1 VSFIAGLSLVL
12 AAGLVN
18 QSSETR
24 CEAKRVLHMTVDG
37 KGRISVNGVF
47 SINVLRL
54 YNQPSRSLTM
64 SDTHNTDLLAGRSLS
79 AGDIY
84 IEMKRRLDLGS
95 RAAMATVVKTRGST
109 PQQVGA
115 KMVIFDDGS
124 FIGTVG
130 GGCVEADIWA
140 EAREVLNSGKT
151 DIYHFNLNDEYE
163 DSEGMVCGGQMDVLI
178 ERWALDE

>member
-1 VSFIAGLSLVL
+1 
-12 AAGLVN
+12 
-18 QSSETR
+18 
-24 CEAKRVLHMTVDG
+24 
-37 KGRISVNGVF
+37 
-47 SINVLRL
+47 
-54 YNQPSRSLTM
+54 
-64 SDTHNTDLLAGRSLS
+64 LS
-79 AGDIY
+79 AGEIY
-84 IEMKRRLDLGS
+84 IEMKRRLDRGA

-140 EAREVLNSGKT
+140 EAREVLNTGRT

-163 DSEGMVCGGQMDVLI
+163 DSDGMVCGGQMDVLI
-178 ERWALDE
+178 ERWAYEP

>member
-1 VSFIAGLSLVL
+1 MSD
-12 AAGLVN
+12 
-18 QSSETR
+18 
-24 CEAKRVLHMTVDG
+24 AKE
-37 KGRISVNGVF
+37 S
-47 SINVLRL
+47 
-54 YNQPSRSLTM
+54 SRSP
-64 SDTHNTDLLAGRSLS
+64 GRSMS
-79 AGDIY
+79 AREIY
-84 IEMKRRLDLGS
+84 IEMKRRLEEGS
-95 RAAMATVVKTRGST
+95 CAAMATVVKTRGST

>member
-1 VSFIAGLSLVL
+1 MQNLESNEAVS
-12 AAGLVN
+12 
-18 QSSETR
+18 
-24 CEAKRVLHMTVDG
+24 
-37 KGRISVNGVF
+37 
-47 SINVLRL
+47 
-54 YNQPSRSLTM
+54 
-64 SDTHNTDLLAGRSLS
+64 GRSLS
-79 AGDIY
+79 AGEIY
-84 IEMKRRLDLGS
+84 IEMKRRLELGA

-140 EAREVLNSGKT
+140 EAREVLRTGKT

-163 DSEGMVCGGQMDVLI
+163 DAEGMVCGGQMDVLI
-178 ERWALDE
+178 ERWAADAD

>member
-1 VSFIAGLSLVL
+1 
-12 AAGLVN
+12 
-18 QSSETR
+18 
-24 CEAKRVLHMTVDG
+24 
-37 KGRISVNGVF
+37 
-47 SINVLRL
+47 
-54 YNQPSRSLTM
+54 M
-64 SDTHNTDLLAGRSLS
+64 SDAKESSGSPGRSMS
-79 AGDIY
+79 AGEIY
-84 IEMKRRLDLGS
+84 IEMKRRLDEGS

-151 DIYHFNLNDEYE
+151 DIYHFDLNDEYE

>member
-1 VSFIAGLSLVL
+1 MQNLES
-12 AAGLVN
+12 N
-18 QSSETR
+18 
-24 CEAKRVLHMTVDG
+24 EAV
-37 KGRISVNGVF
+37 
-47 SINVLRL
+47 
-54 YNQPSRSLTM
+54 P
-64 SDTHNTDLLAGRSLS
+64 GRSLS
-79 AGDIY
+79 AGEIY
-84 IEMKRRLDLGS
+84 IEMKRRLELGA

-140 EAREVLNSGKT
+140 EAREVLRTGKT

-163 DSEGMVCGGQMDVLI
+163 DAEGMVCGGQMDVLI
-178 ERWALDE
+178 ERWAADAD

>member
-1 VSFIAGLSLVL
+1 MS
-12 AAGLVN
+12 
-18 QSSETR
+18 
-24 CEAKRVLHMTVDG
+24 
-37 KGRISVNGVF
+37 
-47 SINVLRL
+47 NVEQ
-54 YNQPSRSLTM
+54 N
-64 SDTHNTDLLAGRSLS
+64 DTLPGRSLS
-79 AGDIY
+79 AGEIY
-84 IEMKRRLDLGS
+84 IEMKRRLEQGA

-115 KMVIFDDGS
+115 KIVIFEDGS

-140 EAREVLNSGKT
+140 EAREVLRTGRS

-163 DSEGMVCGGQMDVLI
+163 DAEGMVCGGQMDVLI